1 MSKLLL
7 ALIRFYRA
15 AISPLLGANCRFIP
29 TCSTYAMQAIEKY
42 GAWKGGMMALRR
54 ILRCHPFCKGGYDP
68 VK

>member
-15 AISPLLGANCRFIP
+15 AISPLLGTNCRFIP
-29 TCSTYAMQAIEKY
+29 TCSAYAMQAIEKY